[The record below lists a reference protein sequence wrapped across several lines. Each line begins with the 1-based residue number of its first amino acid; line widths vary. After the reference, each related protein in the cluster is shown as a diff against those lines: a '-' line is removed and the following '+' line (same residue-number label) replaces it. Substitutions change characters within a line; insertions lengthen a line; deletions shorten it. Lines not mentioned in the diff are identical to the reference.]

1 MARTTKATTKAK
13 AKTTKTP
20 AARTRTAAAKTTRAT
35 KTTKAASKPVVKK
48 QTAVKKTD
56 VTVKTKSKSTVLTT
70 NTLRR
75 LNVIK
80 ALVFAGLAV
89 AAGFLMNSATYAL
102 SVGHAAKDQ
111 LLSLTGG
118 QTVFVPGRTVLMD
131 VEIRWVVVTIMA
143 IAALLSLLA
152 ATRLRR
158 RYEASVLA
166 GVSSMRWIG
175 WGITTALMVETIA
188 LLSGVSDLWVL
199 KTIAGLML
207 VTCTLAWIV
216 EKRLVQ
222 AGRPI
227 WSEFIV
233 SLFTGALPWL
243 IIFGYAISTWV
254 WGLVRYPWYVYA
266 LYASTLIGFTLL
278 TVNQYKR
285 ISGWRNALV
294 IDRNYLLIG
303 LATKAAF
310 AIILIL
316 GFQK

>member
-1 MARTTKATTKAK
+1 MARTTKATTRVK
-13 AKTTKTP
+13 AKTT
-20 AARTRTAAAKTTRAT
+20 AAGTKSAAAKTTRS
-35 KTTKAASKPVVKK
+35 TKAVKASAKPVVKEK
-48 QTAVKKTD
+48 TAVKKTA
-56 VTVKTKSKSTVLTT
+56 VTVKGKSKSTELTT
-70 NTLRR
+70 KTLRK
-75 LNVIK
+75 LNVVK

-89 AAGFLMNSATYAL
+89 AAGFLMNSSTYAL

-111 LLSLTGG
+111 LISLTGG
-118 QTVFVPGRTVLMD
+118 QTVFVPARTVLMD
-131 VEIRWVVVTIMA
+131 VELRWVVVTIMT
-143 IAALLSLLA
+143 IAALMSLLA

-166 GVSSMRWIG
+166 GVSAMRWVG
-175 WGITTALMVETIA
+175 WGITTALMVATIA
-188 LLSGVSDLWVL
+188 LISGISDLWVL
-199 KTIAGLML
+199 KAIAGLML
-207 VTCTLAWIV
+207 VTCALAWIV

-222 AGRPI
+222 AGRPV

-233 SLFTGALPWL
+233 SLFTGILPWL

-266 LYASTLIGFTLL
+266 LYASTIIGFTLL

-285 ISGWRNALV
+285 ISGWKNTLAV
-294 IDRNYLLIG
+294 DRNYLLIG
-303 LATKAAF
+303 LATKSAF

>member
-1 MARTTKATTKAK
+1 MARTTKATTKVK
-13 AKTTKTP
+13 AKTT
-20 AARTRTAAAKTTRAT
+20 AAGTKSAAAKTTR
-35 KTTKAASKPVVKK
+35 TTRVVKASAKPVVKEK
-48 QTAVKKTD
+48 TAVKKTA
-56 VTVKTKSKSTVLTT
+56 VTVKGKSKSTELTT
-70 NTLRR
+70 KTLRK
-75 LNVIK
+75 LNVVK

-111 LLSLTGG
+111 LISLTGG
-118 QTVFVPGRTVLMD
+118 QTVFVPARTVLMD
-131 VEIRWVVVTIMA
+131 VELRWVVVITMA
-143 IAALLSLLA
+143 IAALMSLLA

-166 GVSSMRWIG
+166 GVSAMRWVG
-175 WGITTALMVETIA
+175 WGITTALMVATIA
-188 LLSGVSDLWVL
+188 LISGVSDLWVL
-199 KTIAGLML
+199 KTITGLMF
-207 VTCTLAWIV
+207 VTCVLAWIV

-222 AGRPI
+222 AGRPV

-233 SLFTGALPWL
+233 SLFAGVLPWL

-266 LYASTLIGFTLL
+266 LYASTIIGFTLL

-285 ISGWRNALV
+285 VSGWKNALV

-303 LATKAAF
+303 LVTKAAF